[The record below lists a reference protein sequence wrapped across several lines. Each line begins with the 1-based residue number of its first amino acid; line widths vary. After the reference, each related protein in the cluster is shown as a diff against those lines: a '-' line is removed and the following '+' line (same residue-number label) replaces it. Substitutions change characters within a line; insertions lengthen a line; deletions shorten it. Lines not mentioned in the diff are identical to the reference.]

1 MAYDYTAI
9 TELPGAGLTPE
20 QYRRF
25 AQRYALAAGL
35 AKGRRVLEVACG
47 AGSGLSYLSGRAAAT
62 VGLDYAAPVLQQ
74 AKAISTLPLV
84 QGDAHR
90 LPFGSACFD
99 LILCFEA
106 IYYLCDFTWLLA
118 DSRTVLAPGG
128 LLLICQTNPNW
139 PGFVP
144 GALSYHYP
152 SGPELAH
159 ALRAAGFERVQLYGG
174 LPVVE
179 ASRRQQ
185 IAQRIRRSAL
195 RSGLLPL
202 LRPVAAPLLR
212 LAYGAPTPLP
222 AVLNAQTVAAGGGLP
237 LTPLPSSQ
245 PDRTHQVL
253 YALAWA

>member
-1 MAYDYTAI
+1 MGYDYTAI

-20 QYRRF
+20 QYSRF
-25 AQRYALAAGL
+25 VQRYALAAGL

-47 AGSGLSYLSGRAAAT
+47 AGSGLSYLARRAATA
-62 VGLDYAAPVLQQ
+62 VGLDYTAPVLRQ
-74 AKAISTLPLV
+74 AQANAPLPLV

-106 IYYLCDFTWLLA
+106 IYYLDDFTSLLA
-118 DSRTVLAPGG
+118 ESHAVLAPGG
-128 LLLICQTNPNW
+128 LLLICQTNPDW

-144 GALSYHYP
+144 GALSVHYP
-152 SGPELAH
+152 RGPELAH
-159 ALRAAGFERVQLYGG
+159 ALNVAGFERVQLYGG
-174 LPVVE
+174 MPVV
-179 ASRRQQ
+179 AATRRQQ
-185 IAQRIRRSAL
+185 IAQRLRRSVL

-212 LAYGAPTPLP
+212 LAYGAPIPLP
-222 AVLNAQTVAAGGGLP
+222 AVLDAQTVAAGGVLP
-237 LTPLPSSQ
+237 LTPLPPGQ
-245 PDRTHQVL
+245 VDRTHQVL